1 MLPGIFQ
8 IQTFWQWV
16 TPLSNTVLQSALS
29 IFHADVC
36 QRRPIFFLSF
46 RKCIQY
52 SNLVS
57 SPSQIRDNAVLINF
71 YLQFFIF
78 ILMISGDIEVNPGP
92 MTDNVLDII
101 HLNIRS
107 IRLKIAHLNTLVH
120 DFDILWNSSHD
131 TVSNDSL
138 SLDSFDTI
146 YRKDRNCYGG
156 GVMIYVSKIFQVHR
170 RSEYE
175 PVGIEC
181 LWIEIVIHTCNFFLC
196 CIYRPPHAD
205 NRFWTNFFMVFR

>member
-1 MLPGIFQ
+1 MANSIEQYRAAIGSFYFSCRCLSKTA
-8 IQTFWQWV
+8 TF
-16 TPLSNTVLQSALS
+16 LFKFSKMYS
-29 IFHADVC
+29 IFKSCVITITNAAI
-36 QRRPIFFLSF
+36 R
-46 RKCIQY
+46 
-52 SNLVS
+52 
-57 SPSQIRDNAVLINF
+57 IRDNAVLINF

-107 IRLKIAHLNTLVH
+107 IRHKIAHLNTLVH
-120 DFDILWNSSHD
+120 DFDILCFTETHLDD

-138 SLDSFDTI
+138 SLDGFDTI

-156 GVMIYVSKIFQVHR
+156 GVMIYVSNIIQVHR

-181 LWIEIVIHTCNFFLC
+181 LWIEIVNHTCNFFLC